1 VVIFR
6 LSQRIEQ
13 MFAYGYDGC
22 ADAVTVAP
30 MPRPQRFVPAL
41 RFDALTRVYDPIVAV
56 TSREGAFKR
65 RLLDHARIK
74 DGESVL
80 DVACGSGTLAIDIK
94 NERPK
99 ARVSGVDGDGKILAR
114 ARAKADEAGVS
125 VDFRYGLSNELPYD
139 ARSFDVVVSTL
150 FFHHLTDEAKA
161 DTAEEIRRVLRLGGR
176 VLIADWGRPQ
186 DPLMRM
192 VFLNVQILDG
202 FGNTASNVAGRLPE
216 FLREAGLK
224 RVSVV
229 DRMRTPLGTIEIVS
243 GIRPTK

>member
-1 VVIFR
+1 MAMTEAPI
-6 LSQRIEQ
+6 
-13 MFAYGYDGC
+13 
-22 ADAVTVAP
+22 AVTVGVVSG
-30 MPRPQRFVPAL
+30 RRQQYVPAL
-41 RFDALTRVYDPIVAV
+41 RFDALTRIYDPVVAL

-65 RLLDHARIK
+65 RLLEHARIK

-80 DVACGSGTLAIDIK
+80 DLACGTGTLAIEIK
-94 NERPK
+94 KDHPK
-99 ARVSGVDGDGKILAR
+99 AKVSGLDADQSILRR
-114 ARAKADEAGVS
+114 ANAKAKEAGVKI
-125 VDFRYGLSNELPYD
+125 DLECGLSNELPYD

-192 VFLNVQILDG
+192 AFTGVQLLDG
-202 FGNTASNVAGRLPE
+202 FRNTSSNVAGKLPE
-216 FLREAGLK
+216 FLRDARLK

-243 GIRPTK
+243 GVRPTK

>member
-1 VVIFR
+1 MAGR
-6 LSQRIEQ
+6 RQQ
-13 MFAYGYDGC
+13 
-22 ADAVTVAP
+22 
-30 MPRPQRFVPAL
+30 FVPAL
-41 RFDALTRVYDPIVAV
+41 RFDAFTRLYDPVVAL
-56 TSREGAFKR
+56 TSRERGFKR
-65 RLLDHARIK
+65 RLLEHARIK

-80 DVACGSGTLAIDIK
+80 DLACGTGTLAIDIK
-94 NERPK
+94 KDRPK
-99 ARVSGVDGDGKILAR
+99 AKVSAIDGDRAILTKARGK
-114 ARAKADEAGVS
+114 AKDAGVKIN
-125 VDFRYGLSNELPYD
+125 FQRGMSNELPYD

-192 VFLNVQILDG
+192 FFLNVQILDG
-202 FGNTASNVAGRLPE
+202 FRNTASNVAGRLPE
-216 FLREAGLK
+216 FLRDAGLK

-243 GIRPTK
+243 GTRPTR

>member
-1 VVIFR
+1 
-6 LSQRIEQ
+6 
-13 MFAYGYDGC
+13 
-22 ADAVTVAP
+22 VAG
-30 MPRPQRFVPAL
+30 RRQQFVPAL
-41 RFDALTRVYDPIVAV
+41 RFDALTRVYDPVVAI

-65 RLLDHARIK
+65 RLLEHARIK
-74 DGESVL
+74 NGEAVL
-80 DVACGSGTLAIDIK
+80 DVACGTGTLAIEIK
-94 NERPK
+94 KQSPQAK
-99 ARVSGVDGDGKILAR
+99 VAALDGDRGILQ
-114 ARAKADEAGVS
+114 RAKAKAKEAGVK
-125 VDFRYGLSNELPYD
+125 VEFQRGLSNELPYD
-139 ARSFDVVVSTL
+139 GRSFDVVVSTL

-186 DPLMRM
+186 DPLMRLF
-192 VFLNVQILDG
+192 FLNVQILDG
-202 FGNTASNVAGRLPE
+202 FRNTASNVAGRLPE

>member
-1 VVIFR
+1 V
-6 LSQRIEQ
+6 
-13 MFAYGYDGC
+13 
-22 ADAVTVAP
+22 
-30 MPRPQRFVPAL
+30 
-41 RFDALTRVYDPIVAV
+41 VAV

-65 RLLDHARIK
+65 RLLEHARIK
-74 DGESVL
+74 DGEAVL
-80 DVACGSGTLAIDIK
+80 DVACGTGTLAIEIK
-94 NERPK
+94 ERQPK
-99 ARVSGVDGDGKILAR
+99 AKVSGIDGDPSILG
-114 ARAKADEAGVS
+114 RAKAKAKEAGVK
-125 VDFRYGLSNELPYD
+125 VDFQRGLSNELPYD

-192 VFLNVQILDG
+192 MFLNVQFLDG
-202 FGNTASNVAGRLPE
+202 FRNTSSNVAGKLPE
-216 FLREAGLK
+216 FLRDAGLK

-229 DRMRTPLGTIEIVS
+229 DRLRTPLGTIEIVS